1 MTPVFARTAAPR
13 LDPRIPVLVRPSGT
27 LQLGWD
33 PERAL
38 LLRPP
43 RGVTAAA
50 LSALLRL
57 LDGRHSRSD
66 IVWQANTL
74 GIDTADIA
82 QILAELEEAAVLTS
96 TPRRTL
102 VRSVHLHG
110 RGPLSDGIA
119 AALADGRVRL
129 SRTAPGELGER
140 RRLPSAD
147 CIVLADE
154 LVPDPRLV
162 AELVAEGIAHL
173 QVRLRD
179 GRGVV
184 GPLVLPGR
192 TSCLRCAD
200 LTRTELDGDWPHL
213 AAQLLGAVGHAGPD
227 TVLATTGL
235 ALAQLDALIG
245 GDPTRAPASLDATL
259 ELDLAVPRLVRRRWH
274 PHPNCVCR
282 GRTSDVGESQ
292 DRQP

>member
-1 MTPVFARTAAPR
+1 MTPVAAPTAGPR

-43 RGVTAAA
+43 HGVTAVA
-50 LSALLRL
+50 LATLLRR
-57 LDGRHSRSD
+57 LDGRHSRAD
-66 IVWQANTL
+66 VVWQANL
-74 GIDTADIA
+74 VGIDTADIA
-82 QILAELEEAAVLTS
+82 QILAELDEAAILLPGV
-96 TPRRTL
+96 RAAV

-119 AALADGRVRL
+119 AALADGRIRL
-129 SRTAPGELGER
+129 SRSVPGGLGDR
-140 RRLPSAD
+140 PRLPAAD
-147 CIVLADE
+147 CVVLADD
-154 LVPDPRLV
+154 LVPDPRMV
-162 AELVAEGIAHL
+162 ADLVAEGTAHL

-200 LTRTELDGDWPHL
+200 LTRTDLDDEWPHL
-213 AAQLLGAVGHAGPD
+213 AAQLLGAVGHAGPE

-235 ALAQLDALIG
+235 VLAELDALVR
-245 GDPTRAPASLDATL
+245 GDPSRAPASLDATL
-259 ELDLAVPRLVRRRWH
+259 ELDVGSARLLRRRWR
-274 PHPNCVCR
+274 PHPRCGCR
-282 GRTSDVGESQ
+282 AGIGESQ
-292 DRQP
+292 DRQQ